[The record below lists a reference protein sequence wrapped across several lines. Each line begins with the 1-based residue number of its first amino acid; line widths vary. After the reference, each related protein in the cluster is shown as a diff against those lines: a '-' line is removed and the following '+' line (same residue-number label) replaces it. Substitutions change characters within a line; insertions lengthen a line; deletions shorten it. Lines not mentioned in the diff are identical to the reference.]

1 MNSTVI
7 VFPGSNCDR
16 DIATALEK
24 MQFNNKMVWHK
35 ETELPKTD
43 LIVLPGGFSYG
54 DYLRS
59 GAIAAKSNILTEV
72 IKEANKG
79 CLLIGIC
86 NGFQI
91 LIETGLLKGALLRN
105 HKLKFIS
112 KDVYLNINANNN
124 KFCNT
129 YKKNQIIKLS
139 IAHNEGNYFTN
150 NDHLKELEDNLLIP
164 FKYCDQKGNIT
175 KDANPNGSINN
186 IAGILNKNK
195 NILGMM
201 PHPERMVEEM
211 ISNNQ
216 GTGIFNSILS

>member
-1 MNSTVI
+1 M
-7 VFPGSNCDR
+7 
-16 DIATALEK
+16 
-24 MQFNNKMVWHK
+24 
-35 ETELPKTD
+35 
-43 LIVLPGGFSYG
+43 
-54 DYLRS
+54 
-59 GAIAAKSNILTEV
+59 
-72 IKEANKG
+72 
-79 CLLIGIC
+79 IGIC

-129 YKKNQIIKLS
+129 YKKNQIIKLN